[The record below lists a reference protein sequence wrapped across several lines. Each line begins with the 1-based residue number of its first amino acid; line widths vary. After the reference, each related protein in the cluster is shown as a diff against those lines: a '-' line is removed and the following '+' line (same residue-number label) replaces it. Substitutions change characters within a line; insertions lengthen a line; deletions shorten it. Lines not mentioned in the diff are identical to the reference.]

1 MVLHSFVHQV
11 IEYLIQ
17 LLAVHSVARLI
28 GQLADSS
35 AALLVG
41 RLAGLSAALLVGRLA
56 DLSAILLVD
65 LVFLLSAS
73 RSSTQDQTDH
83 SQAVVSH
90 DSILDRIDRS
100 RV

>member
-17 LLAVHSVARLI
+17 LPVVPLVEQSV
-28 GQLADSS
+28 DSL
-35 AALLVG
+35 AALLVKQSVDL
-41 RLAGLSAALLVGRLA
+41 LA
-56 DLSAILLVD
+56 D

-83 SQAVVSH
+83 SQA
-90 DSILDRIDRS
+90 
-100 RV
+100 